1 MLSFSVFIEEIS
13 NLQNGP
19 FDKRLE
25 LWLLLVQEMEE
36 DVKAKY
42 KTGKD
47 INVKPDLISKEKLIS
62 VGTASYP

>member
-1 MLSFSVFIEEIS
+1 
-13 NLQNGP
+13 
-19 FDKRLE
+19 
-25 LWLLLVQEMEE
+25 MEE

-62 VGTASYP
+62 VVTASYP

>member
-13 NLQNGP
+13 NLQNGT

-62 VGTASYP
+62 VVTASYP